1 MNRIRDF
8 ICFLKKPTYQIQQEN
23 LSIVESG
30 KIVLYWLVLGFVMI
44 SVMTLL
50 RMPLNNIVLLPRQ
63 IDFTGD
69 AYSSLFLVLVIPLY
83 EEFLF
88 RISLR
93 YSKLNLSITT
103 SAIFLCISHSLF
115 KLNYL
120 HSLGI
125 AFVTFLIGYLLL
137 FKKLDKQKTDR
148 FWEKNITLFFYFSSI
163 FFGVLHLAN
172 FIDLKWVHFLF
183 FPILVGEQIFRGL
196 IWGYL
201 RLTLKNGIVYSILLH
216 FLTNLP
222 ILFLRMG

>member
-30 KIVLYWLVLGFVMI
+30 KMVLYWLVLGYVMAL
-44 SVMTLL
+44 VMTLL
-50 RMPLNNIVLLPRQ
+50 RMSLNNIVLLPRQ
-63 IDFTGD
+63 IDFTSD
-69 AYSSLFLVLVIPLY
+69 AYSSLFIVLFIPFY

-93 YSKLNLSITT
+93 YSKLNLSIAA
-103 SAIFLCISHSLF
+103 SAISLCISHTLF

-120 HSLGI
+120 HSSGI
-125 AFVTFLIGYLLL
+125 AFVIFLIGYLLL
-137 FKKLDKQKTDR
+137 FKKLDKQKMDR

-163 FFGVLHLAN
+163 LFGVLHLAN
-172 FIDLKWVHFLF
+172 CVDLKWVHFLF
-183 FPILVGEQIFRGL
+183 FPILAGEQIFRGL

-201 RLTLKNGIVYSILLH
+201 RITLKNGIVYSILLH

-222 ILFLRMG
+222 ILIFKMG